1 MLTWFLTTVAIYLI
15 IGVLFGIY
23 FVAAGVQRID
33 KAARGASLGFRVII
47 VPGTVALW
55 PLLVGKLL
63 QGSSSP
69 RIERNAHRD
78 AARKAQA

>member
-1 MLTWFLTTVAIYLI
+1 MLTWFLTAVATYLI

-33 KAARGASLGFRVII
+33 KAVRGAPLGFRLII
-47 VPGTVALW
+47 LPASVALW
-55 PLLVGKLL
+55 PLLIGRLL
-63 QGSSSP
+63 QGSLSP

-78 AARKAQA
+78 KTRKAQA